1 MAPDAADEV
10 LGRFNV
16 SRESRA
22 RLNIY
27 VSVLLYWQ
35 KRINLIGPSTIDR
48 LWTRHIADALRLIA
62 LLPPATR
69 TLADLGSGAGV
80 PGLVLAIA
88 TGHHVHLYESN
99 GKKAAFLREAARQTS
114 AAATVHQI
122 RIELL
127 ASDPARP
134 KVEVVLARAFAPLGR
149 LLSCAAPFL
158 ADGAVGLFHKGQ
170 DIDAELTD
178 ATKCWRLR
186 YIKHSGVIDSN
197 GVILEV
203 KEAMRVQP

>member
-1 MAPDAADEV
+1 MAPNPADEV
-10 LGRFNV
+10 LERFNV
-16 SRESRA
+16 SRESRV

-27 VSVLLYWQ
+27 VSVLLNWQ
-35 KRINLIGPSTIDR
+35 KQINLIGPSTVDQV
-48 LWTRHIADALRLIA
+48 WTRHIADSLRLIG

-69 TLADLGSGAGV
+69 TMADLGSGAGV
-80 PGLVLAIA
+80 PGLILAIA
-88 TGHHVHLYESN
+88 TGHKVHLYESN
-99 GKKAAFLREAARQTS
+99 GKKAAFLRETVRQTS

-122 RIELL
+122 RSELL

-134 KVEVVLARAFAPLGR
+134 KVDVVLARAFAPLGR
-149 LLSCAAPFL
+149 LLSHAAPFL

-178 ATKCWRLR
+178 ATKCWRIR

-203 KEAMRVQP
+203 REAIRVQP